1 MEWREQ
7 GILMAVRPHGESA
20 AIIDV
25 FTETRGRHV
34 GIVRGGTGRRL
45 SPVLQPGAQLDLT
58 WRARLEEHLGA
69 FTVEPV
75 LARTGLMSDRAA
87 LAGLG
92 AVTALITFTL
102 PERQAYPAFYIQTE
116 ALLDRMGS
124 DPHWPAYYIA
134 WEVTLLTTLGFGLD
148 LQSCAVTGTQADL
161 TYVSP
166 RSGRAVN
173 RDAGRDWSDRLL
185 ALPPFLRGDAGDASI
200 TAADLQDGLRMTG
213 YFLSNW
219 LVPALNKV
227 TLPPARERLERAFS
241 RL

>member
-1 MEWREQ
+1 
-7 GILMAVRPHGESA
+7 MAVRPHGESA

-25 FTETRGRHV
+25 LTENRGRHA

-45 SPVLQPGAQLDLT
+45 SAVLQPGAQLDLT

-69 FTVEPV
+69 FTVEPI
-75 LARTGLMSDRAA
+75 LARTGLLSDRLA

-92 AVTALITFTL
+92 AVTALVTFAL
-102 PERQAYPAFYIQTE
+102 PERQAYPAFYTQTE
-116 ALLDRMGS
+116 ALLDRMGA
-124 DPHWPAYYIA
+124 DAQWPAYYVG
-134 WEVTLLTTLGFGLD
+134 WEVALLTTQGFGLD
-148 LQSCAVTGTQADL
+148 LHSCAVTGTQADL

-173 RDAGRDWSDRLL
+173 REAGGDWADRLL
-185 ALPPFLRGDAGDASI
+185 PLPPFLRGDAGEASI
-200 TAADLQDGLRMTG
+200 TAADLRDGLRMTS

-219 LVPALNKV
+219 LVPALNKT
-227 TLPPARERLERAFS
+227 TLPPARVRLERAFS